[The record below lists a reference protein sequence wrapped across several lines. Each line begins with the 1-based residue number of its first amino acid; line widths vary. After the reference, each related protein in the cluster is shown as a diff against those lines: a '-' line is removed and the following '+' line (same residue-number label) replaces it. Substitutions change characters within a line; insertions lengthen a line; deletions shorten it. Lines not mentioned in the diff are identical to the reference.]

1 MTTLLSR
8 SLVLASILCGGIAH
22 GQLATSLRLSKAEY
36 LAGEPVVATVSIT
49 NHAGRD
55 IEFQGYMDRPW
66 LDFVL
71 TNSRGEPVA
80 PTGRG
85 IFGKMKLGAGQTVH
99 RQVDLSS
106 MFQLADPGN
115 YAVSGTI
122 RMPGIDAETTVTNRI
137 LFSVSPGRPYWSQKV
152 GTGKFG
158 KLREFRVLNFS
169 GDQKSQLYVQVL
181 DGRTGLPVRTFS
193 LGEALMIRKPSVTVD
208 NSQRMHVL
216 FIATPSAWVHC
227 QIDTDGRLVRRDIHQ
242 RGPQG
247 DPFLITSAKGEVT
260 VGNSI
265 PYDPKA
271 AAAKRAKVRKLSER
285 PAITY

>member
-36 LAGEPVVATVSIT
+36 LSGEPVVATVSIT

-99 RQVDLSS
+99 RQVDLSA

-247 DPFLITSAKGEVT
+247 DPFLITSAKGVVT